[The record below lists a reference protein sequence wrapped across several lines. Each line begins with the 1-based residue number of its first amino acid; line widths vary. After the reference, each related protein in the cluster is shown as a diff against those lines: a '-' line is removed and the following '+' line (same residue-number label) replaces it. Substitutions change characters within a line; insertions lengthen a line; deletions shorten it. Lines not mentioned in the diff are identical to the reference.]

1 MSDDL
6 PDEFDLVVIGTGKN
20 SRLLCVIFIDDSSNT
35 TL

>member
-20 SRLLCVIFIDDSSNT
+20 RVLSLSALMTHVKQFC
-35 TL
+35 

>member
-6 PDEFDLVVIGTGKN
+6 PDEFDLVVIGTGKK
-20 SRLLCVIFIDDSSNT
+20 SDLLCVIFIDDSSNT